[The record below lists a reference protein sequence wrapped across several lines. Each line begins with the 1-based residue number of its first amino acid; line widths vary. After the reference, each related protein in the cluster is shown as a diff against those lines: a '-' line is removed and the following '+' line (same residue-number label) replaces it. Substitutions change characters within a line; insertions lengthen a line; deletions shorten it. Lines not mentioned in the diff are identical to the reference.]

1 MAVNVFFALSMYGS
15 SQEENYLTESFVF
28 LINLLIERMPNEGVR
43 FLNRLTGPLPFHSI
57 TQPRLIVIRTQAAC
71 EQGRPDIE
79 IREAEDT
86 LVYVEIKHDS
96 PIGYGQLEYYL
107 RQLHQSGHTN
117 VRLVLLT
124 RSRASANETTLAP
137 ADYHHVCWYEI
148 YNWLADI
155 SHSDEVSQY
164 FINAFMNFL
173 EEKNMNLKKVT
184 WEYMQGIESLL
195 NLTTMMETAAKE
207 IMPEMTFNRTSGWS
221 WRGFSL
227 DNKTYFFG
235 LRFNR
240 PSLIVFENNQGTNP
254 SAKCELDLEVT
265 HFFALTKD
273 EQFELLVNFLKRAKA
288 EVSKGNTTIEL
299 SDNDSADI

>member
-1 MAVNVFFALSMYGS
+1 MAANVFSALSMYGS

-28 LINLLIERMPNEGVR
+28 LINLLIERMPNEGLR

-107 RQLHQSGHTN
+107 KQLHQSGYTN

-124 RSRASANETTLAP
+124 RSRASANETTLVP
-137 ADYHHVCWYEI
+137 ADYHHVCWYEV
-148 YNWLADI
+148 YNWLADM
-155 SHSDEVSQY
+155 SNCDEVSQY
-164 FINAFMNFL
+164 FVNAFMNFL

-184 WEYMQGIESLL
+184 WEYAHGTEALL
-195 NLTTMMETAAKE
+195 NLTTMMEIAAKE
-207 IMPEMTFNRTSGWS
+207 IMPDVAFKRTGGWS
-221 WRGFSL
+221 WRGFYL
-227 DNKTYFFG
+227 DSTYFFG
-235 LRFNR
+235 VRFNR
-240 PSLIVFENNQGTNP
+240 PLIIVFENNLGTNP
-254 SAKCELDLEVT
+254 TGKRELDLETT

-273 EQFELLVNFLKRAKA
+273 EQFELLADFLKRART
-288 EVSKGNTTIEL
+288 EVPKGNITTEL
-299 SDNDSADI
+299 PNNDSTGI